1 MSNKSQETKNS
12 LFLRLAGL
20 SGVLGSVLPLVM
32 VLSATFFS
40 TWFSW
45 NENALSELGVGEQA
59 TLFNS
64 AMLIGGALNLLF
76 GLGLYKYFSG
86 EKLIKSGVT
95 LIILSSISLALV
107 GVFTVDYHIPHGL
120 AAFGY
125 FMLSPTGFLLIAFGT
140 KEGIIRKLGFICG
153 VAALFAILVLPV
165 VFLALSLNVG
175 FAVPELIEGLI
186 ISVWTIYISTRILKR
201 L

>member
-1 MSNKSQETKNS
+1 MSNKSQEIKNS

-32 VLSATFFS
+32 VLAATFFS

-95 LIILSSISLALV
+95 SIMLSSISLALV

-125 FMLSPTGFLLIAFGT
+125 FMLSPTGFLLIASGT
-140 KEGIIRKLGFICG
+140 KGGIIRKLGFICG
-153 VAALFAILVLPV
+153 VGALFAILVLPV

-186 ISVWTIYISTRILKR
+186 ISVWTIYLSTRLIER
-201 L
+201 

>member
-1 MSNKSQETKNS
+1 MSNKPQEIKNS

-64 AMLIGGALNLLF
+64 AILIGGALNLLF

-95 LIILSSISLALV
+95 SIILSSISLALV
-107 GVFTVDYHIPHGL
+107 GVFTVDYQIPHGL

-140 KEGIIRKLGFICG
+140 KEGIIRKEQKGFSD
-153 VAALFAILVLPV
+153 PE
-165 VFLALSLNVG
+165 VFERELKNLISELLN
-175 FAVPELIEGLI
+175 
-186 ISVWTIYISTRILKR
+186 
-201 L
+201 